1 MREPEVAI
9 VYVGR
14 DSSSASSEWETES
27 DSEDSTFM
35 QSPRYQITTADD
47 HSFDHCLDDLITP
60 TSDSPTSKLCTCCQ
74 EVVNAMS
81 MYAQKFKWQ
90 GRYSTRTITYRQGL
104 LALVASAE
112 AVCDLCFAFINGL
125 QYNPDCHARIAKSVQ
140 EWTNTAENTA
150 LPWGSL
156 ALYWDGSSAAPFKLC
171 LEFGELDST
180 HDLILI
186 KQAAPGRPI
195 FQTSDHQDVVPNTS
209 HSLPLAKKWLDA
221 CRSLH
226 PACHNKNPSFVPT
239 RLIDIR
245 GLHPR
250 LHLYQEFENNQS
262 VQYATLSHCW
272 GSPLIMKE
280 SCTLMKSTL
289 PLFTSKISL
298 EDLPKTFQDAIQVCK
313 ALEISYIWIDSLCI
327 IQDDKEDR
335 DRESVTMNN
344 VYSNGTINIAASSAS
359 DGSVGCFFERSNV
372 RVCQILIQ
380 IDDTTS
386 IGYNCFPLTHPLES
400 MEDCPLETRGWTFQE
415 RLLSPRTLHF
425 TRTEVFWE
433 CFTKFVSEA
442 SPISSD
448 RRIGSSKQGYIKNW
462 ATIVREYSSRKLTFK
477 KDKLIAL
484 AGIAAAIQDQ
494 TRDKYYAGMW
504 GRNLEWQLS
513 WYLPDQPALQRTT
526 PPRAPTWSWACFD
539 QQDVAASDI
548 HVLNLDDELGLLLR
562 PTRRCPGEYQ
572 RVGFLYSYSDPDV
585 LLREVAENRSFHAQE
600 NAYVPSWDHQFE
612 NHPRVIVLI

>member
-1 MREPEVAI
+1 
-9 VYVGR
+9 
-14 DSSSASSEWETES
+14 
-27 DSEDSTFM
+27 
-35 QSPRYQITTADD
+35 
-47 HSFDHCLDDLITP
+47 
-60 TSDSPTSKLCTCCQ
+60 
-74 EVVNAMS
+74 MS
-81 MYAQKFKWQ
+81 MYAQKFKYQ
-90 GRYSTRTITYRQGL
+90 GRYSSRRITYRQGL

-112 AVCDLCFAFINGL
+112 AGCDLCFAFINGL
-125 QYNPDCHARIAKSVQ
+125 QYNPDCHARIAQSLQ
-140 EWTNTAENTA
+140 EWTNTAEDTT

-171 LEFGELDST
+171 LEFGEPDST

-186 KQAAPGRPI
+186 KQGAPGRPI
-195 FQTSDHQDVVPNTS
+195 FQTSDV
-209 HSLPLAKKWLDA
+209 
-221 CRSLH
+221 
-226 PACHNKNPSFVPT
+226 
-239 RLIDIR
+239 
-245 GLHPR
+245 
-250 LHLYQEFENNQS
+250 
-262 VQYATLSHCW
+262 
-272 GSPLIMKE
+272 
-280 SCTLMKSTL
+280 
-289 PLFTSKISL
+289 
-298 EDLPKTFQDAIQVCK
+298 
-313 ALEISYIWIDSLCI
+313 
-327 IQDDKEDR
+327 
-335 DRESVTMNN
+335 
-344 VYSNGTINIAASSAS
+344 
-359 DGSVGCFFERSNV
+359 
-372 RVCQILIQ
+372 
-380 IDDTTS
+380 
-386 IGYNCFPLTHPLES
+386 
-400 MEDCPLETRGWTFQE
+400 
-415 RLLSPRTLHF
+415 
-425 TRTEVFWE
+425 

-539 QQDVAASDI
+539 QRVWHSNWGEPDETFESRLQIRILNIESLTARGSPFGDMPMIKLWLACPPLLMGIPWDVDFSEKYEGTRRLYFDCIEDVAASDI